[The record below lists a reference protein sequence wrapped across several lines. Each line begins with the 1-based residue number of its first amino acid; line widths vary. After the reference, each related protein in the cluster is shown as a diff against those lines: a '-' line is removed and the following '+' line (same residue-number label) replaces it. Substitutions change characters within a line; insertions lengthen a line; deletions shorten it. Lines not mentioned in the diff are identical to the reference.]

1 MDSRKQVSLWKWYWD
16 TVYDQSF
23 EVQNKRHEVAKELE
37 QARIQDNLY
46 CSDCSCVNLKQP
58 CEVCVR

>member
-37 QARIQDNLY
+37 QARIQDNLCCY
-46 CSDCSCVNLKQP
+46 DCSCANLKQP
-58 CEVCVR
+58 CEACVR